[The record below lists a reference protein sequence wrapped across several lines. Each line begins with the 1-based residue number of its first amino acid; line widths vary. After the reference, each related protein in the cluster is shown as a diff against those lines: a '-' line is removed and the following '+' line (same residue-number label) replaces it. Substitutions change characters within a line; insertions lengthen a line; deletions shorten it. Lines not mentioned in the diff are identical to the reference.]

1 MIIIG
6 LWLSIGLWVGEAL
19 IDAYIFYHEPLAD
32 HLFPNNPSQLW
43 MRCLSAGII
52 IGFSAYAERI
62 IRSRQEAEAALYDT
76 EDKYQELVENA
87 NSVVMRMSP
96 GGKITYMNRFGLDFF
111 GYSEDEIIGQSLI
124 GYIVSDTD
132 SSGRNLA
139 AMIEDIGANPERYV
153 NNENEN
159 MRKDGSRVWLSWT
172 NKAIYDTQ
180 GQIKEILCIGN
191 DITERKQAEDNLELA
206 LQKVQEMSLID
217 QLTGLKNRRGFM
229 TLASQQ
235 VKVAERTKQGLRL
248 VFVDLDGLKWINDN
262 LGHNVGD
269 QAIIEAADVL
279 RETFRDSDIIAR
291 LGGDE
296 FAVLAID
303 ISPDMPFSTYR
314 IAKTLKEHNSREGR
328 RYDLE
333 MSVGV
338 ASYDPKLC
346 SSIEALLKRADEL
359 MYREKRRRRR
369 TRGRPPARE
378 GRPRAHEAPDASSQ
392 LVV

>member
-1 MIIIG
+1 MLIIG
-6 LWLSIGLWVGEAL
+6 LWLSLGLWVGESL
-19 IDAYIFYHEPLAD
+19 LDAYIFYHEQLSD
-32 HLFPNNPSQLW
+32 HLFPANPHQLW
-43 MRCLSAGII
+43 MRCLSAAII

-62 IRSRQEAEAALYDT
+62 IHSRQEAETALHES

-87 NSVVMRMSP
+87 NSVVMRMSS
-96 GGKITYMNRFGLDFF
+96 GGEITYMNKFGLDFF
-111 GYSEDEIIGQSLI
+111 GYSEDELVGQNTIGW
-124 GYIVSDTD
+124 IVPNTD
-132 SSGRNLA
+132 LSGRNLA
-139 AMIEDIGANPERYV
+139 AMIEDIGANPERYI

-159 MRKDGSRVWLSWT
+159 MRRDGSRVWISWT
-172 NKAIYDTQ
+172 NKAICNDS
-180 GQIKEILCIGN
+180 GEIRELLCIGN
-191 DITERKQAEDNLELA
+191 DITERKQAEDDLGLA

-235 VKVAERTKQGLRL
+235 VKIAERTQEGLHL

-303 ISPDMPFSTYR
+303 VSPNVPFSTYR
-314 IAKTLKEHNSREGR
+314 VAKTLKEHNSRENR
-328 RYDLE
+328 RYNLE
-333 MSVGV
+333 MSAGV
-338 ASYDPKLC
+338 ASYDPKSC
-346 SSIEALLKRADEL
+346 SSIVALLKRADEL
-359 MYREKRRRRR
+359 MYREKRRRRK
-369 TRGRPPARE
+369 TRGAAIPEKSERPTELPE
-378 GRPRAHEAPDASSQ
+378 TSSQ
-392 LVV
+392 LII